1 LATNEPT
8 NNALRLTF
16 LTVLVV
22 GLFLALFGR
31 LWFLQILAG
40 DRYTLA
46 AEQNRVRSVITEAPR
61 GRILDANGVELVGN
75 RPALTISADRM
86 QLLDGNGDPLDEDA
100 DRVLDRL
107 SALLRLER
115 DEIVER
121 LVSRRYSIFR
131 PIPIAIDVAPEIV
144 FAVRE
149 QQELFPGVVAETL
162 PVRTYPQGQLA
173 AHLVGYLGEISESEL
188 AEEPYVGEYRP
199 GEFIGRGGLE
209 QTYEPDL
216 RGEAGSRRLE
226 VNRQNRVV
234 GVLQDREPV
243 PGGDLVTSIDLDLQ
257 VAVETILAKGILASR
272 SFTHTGSGRS
282 LPSTGGSAVVLDP
295 RDGSVLAMAS
305 FPSFDPR
312 EFVGGVSQDY
322 WQEVTSEENE
332 FPLMNRVVQSAHPPG
347 SVFKTVTGAAFM
359 EAGRIGPRGTID
371 CRNAHELAGITFRN
385 WNTANE
391 GPMDLSAALMR
402 SCDTYF
408 YELAERQWRLE
419 QQQGDELEEILPIVA
434 ERFGMGRT
442 LGIDLPSESAGV
454 VPSRAWR
461 QEFWLKTRDT
471 YCRNAEELP
480 PGFAREINADL
491 CVSGGRWRGGDAINS
506 SIGQGDVL
514 ATPLQV
520 AASYMAVAN
529 GGTLFRPHLGQRIV
543 APDGEVIREIE
554 PESLGDLGLDDAELS
569 VIQEGLRRVVMDRRG
584 TAREA
589 FTKGTP
595 FPLDRIPVAGKTGTA
610 ELKPLVPFAWF
621 AAYAPADDPE
631 VVVVVNV
638 EQGGGGSQTA
648 APIARNIL
656 EHIFGISDAEEAEFR
671 EGARILD

>member
-1 LATNEPT
+1 MATNEPT
-8 NNALRLTF
+8 NNALRLTV
-16 LTVLVV
+16 LTVVV
-22 GLFLALFGR
+22 IGLFVALFSR

-46 AEQNRVRSVITEAPR
+46 AEENRVRTVVTEAPR
-61 GRILDANGVELVGN
+61 GRILDANGIELVGN

-86 QLLDGNGDPLDEDA
+86 QLLDGNGDPLDEA
-100 DRVLDRL
+100 AERVLDRL
-107 SALLRLER
+107 STLLRLER
-115 DEIVER
+115 AEIVER

-149 QQELFPGVVAETL
+149 QQELFPGVTAETL

-173 AHLVGYLGEISESEL
+173 AHLVGYLGEISEAEL
-188 AEEPYVGEYRP
+188 EEEPYAGEYRP

-209 QTYEPDL
+209 QVYEPQL

-243 PGGDLVTSIDLDLQ
+243 PGGDLVTSIDVDLQ
-257 VAVETILAKGILASR
+257 EATERLLGEGIVDSR
-272 SFTHTGSGRS
+272 SFTHTASGRT
-282 LPSTGGSAVVLDP
+282 LPSTAGSAVLLDP
-295 RDGSVLAMAS
+295 RDGSILAMAS

-312 EFVGGVSQDY
+312 EFVGGVSQTY
-322 WQEVTSEENE
+322 WDEITSEENE
-332 FPLMNRVVQSAHPPG
+332 FPLLNRPIQSAHPPG

-359 EAGRIGPRGTID
+359 EAGRIGPRGTVN
-371 CRNAHELAGITFRN
+371 CRGSYQLGGITFRN
-385 WNTANE
+385 WNSANE
-391 GPMDLSAALMR
+391 GPMDLSTALMR

-408 YELAERQWRLE
+408 YELAHDQWRVE
-419 QQQGDELEEILPIVA
+419 QAQGDDVEEVLPEVA
-434 ERFGMGRT
+434 SRFGFGRT
-442 LGIDLPSESAGV
+442 LDVDLPSERAGV
-454 VPSRAWR
+454 VPSREWR
-461 QEFWLKTRDT
+461 QEFWLNTRDT
-471 YCRNAEELP
+471 YCRLAEELP
-480 PGFAREINADL
+480 PGYGRDINADL
-491 CVSGGRWRGGDAINS
+491 CVSGGVWRGGDAINS

-520 AASYMAVAN
+520 AASYMAIAN
-529 GGTLFRPHLGQRIV
+529 GGTLYRPHLGQSIV
-543 APDGEVIREIE
+543 APNGEVIERIE
-554 PESLGDLGLDDAELS
+554 PEVLGELGLDADELG
-569 VIQEGLRRVVMDRRG
+569 VIQEGLRRVVMADRG
-584 TAREA
+584 TALGA
-589 FTKGTP
+589 FTRGTP
-595 FPLDRIPVAGKTGTA
+595 FPLDEIPVAGKTGTA

-631 VVVVVNV
+631 VVVVVNI

-656 EHIFGISDAEEAEFR
+656 EHYFGITEAEDAEII
-671 EGARILD
+671 EGDRILD

>member
-257 VAVETILAKGILASR
+257 EAVETILAKGILASR